1 MIRLLLG
8 FFLIVSH
15 VWAAPKIAVSI
26 QPIHSIVSNI
36 TQGVTTPSLLLDAQ
50 QSAHHFHLKPK
61 QLSLIEQADLLVIV
75 HPTFESGLAKV
86 FQHAEH
92 ENRLSISP
100 IDDEKHE
107 DEAHKD
113 HEGDEDEAHE
123 EHQHAKD
130 PHLWLDIEQMQAFAH
145 KLTRKLVKID
155 PKNQSKY
162 LANLVQLE
170 RKLSTLHQQI
180 AQQLDQANSKPLA
193 TYSNAFEVFIEH
205 YQLNHIASV
214 VEQHEQ
220 RPSIKNLLAAKKSIQ
235 QHQAGCLLA
244 STDVSPKQI
253 NLLKENLHLNTTRI
267 DILGSSLKPGAD
279 LYFDLMQ
286 KVTQKI
292 AQCLR

>member
-15 VWAAPKIAVSI
+15 VWATPKIAVSI
-26 QPIHSIVSNI
+26 QPIHSIVNNI
-36 TQGVTTPSLLLDAQ
+36 TQGVTAPSLLLDSQ

-86 FQHAEH
+86 FQHTKH
-92 ENRLSISP
+92 ENRLSVLP
-100 IDDEKHE
+100 IEGETHE
-107 DEAHKD
+107 EHKD
-113 HEGDEDEAHE
+113 ETHK
-123 EHQHAKD
+123 EHQHAED

-155 PKNQSKY
+155 PKHQSQY
-162 LANLVQLE
+162 LANLAQLE
-170 RKLSTLHQQI
+170 RKLSMLHQQI
-180 AQQLDQANSKPLA
+180 TQQLDQANSKPLA

-220 RPSIKNLLAAKKSIQ
+220 RPSIKNLLAAKKSMQ

-244 STDVSPKQI
+244 TIDVSPKQI
-253 NLLKENLHLNTTRI
+253 NLLKENLHLNSTRI
-267 DILGSSLKPGAD
+267 DILGSSLKPGVD

-286 KVTQKI
+286 KVTQQI
-292 AQCLR
+292 TQCLR